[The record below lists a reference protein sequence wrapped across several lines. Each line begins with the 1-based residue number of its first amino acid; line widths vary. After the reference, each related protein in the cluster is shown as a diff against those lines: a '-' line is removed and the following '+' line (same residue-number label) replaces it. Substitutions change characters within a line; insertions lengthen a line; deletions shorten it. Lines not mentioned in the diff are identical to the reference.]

1 MTSVKIYEK
10 RRKDMKQKTSQSLLA
25 LATLATA
32 AILALPNLAL
42 AAKPV
47 PLTLNP
53 LIYSG

>member
-1 MTSVKIYEK
+1 
-10 RRKDMKQKTSQSLLA
+10 MKQKTSQSLLA